1 LAKLLNASGSFRRTS
16 VTNKKAF
23 LLCLPIV
30 VVELILLAIVSIV
43 DPPHQSEE
51 LGVGEGIG
59 YQVVQCKQTSRAFF
73 YVQILFHGT

>member
-1 LAKLLNASGSFRRTS
+1 MAKLLNASESFRRTN
-16 VTNKKAF
+16 VTNFTAC

-30 VVELILLAIVSIV
+30 VAELMLLSIFSII
-43 DPPHQSEE
+43 DPPRQSEE

-73 YVQILFHGT
+73 YIQILFHGT